1 MPRKPAPT
9 PPSTAKPKPGFTY
22 KPQFGVIVI
31 CDSERQQRQVYD
43 ALAKRHKKVK
53 VVCT

>member
-9 PPSTAKPKPGFTY
+9 PPPAPKPSFKY

-31 CDSERQQRQVYD
+31 CDSERHQRQVYD
-43 ALAKRHKKVK
+43 ALSKRHKKVK